1 MDLMETVL
9 YSEFFD
15 GEPFYAI
22 SIDDS
27 SRKYSMFWCV

>member
-1 MDLMETVL
+1 MEALL

-15 GEPFYAI
+15 GELFYAI

-27 SRKYSMFWCV
+27 SRKYSMF

>member
-1 MDLMETVL
+1 MEAAL

-15 GEPFYAI
+15 GELFYAM

-27 SRKYSMFWCV
+27 SRKYSMF

>member
-1 MDLMETVL
+1 MDLMEALL

-15 GEPFYAI
+15 GELFYAI

-27 SRKYSMFWCV
+27 SRKYSMF